1 MGGTMTELPT
11 THVVAVHER
20 VGRVAVEERPVPRP
34 EPGRVVVEVSH
45 CGICGSDIHVIMEG
59 WGKPGGVHGHE
70 FSGVIAAVG
79 DGVEGWAVGDEIVCG
94 SSPKCGRCEGCR
106 SGNPSQCSNR
116 DGVQSDDYDG
126 AYARFASVAASSLLR
141 IPEGVTRREA
151 ALSEP
156 LAVALHGITR
166 SAISVGQSAMVFG
179 AGPIGALTLAAL
191 KAKGIGPV
199 TMIEPGPVRQQ
210 LARDLGA
217 DEVLHPADLPAF
229 GLHQPEEISPH
240 AAHVVFECSGKKAA
254 MEAGLQQVR
263 RGGRLILVGAGIEP
277 PTFDG
282 NRILLNEITIT
293 GSFVYDAD
301 GFERAL
307 ELLASGK
314 LPTDLL
320 IDATDVSLSGLRDA
334 MVALASGSIA
344 GKVMVVPALEQ
355 GNQ

>member
-1 MGGTMTELPT
+1 
-11 THVVAVHER
+11 VVADH
-20 VGRVAVEERPVPRP
+20 
-34 EPGRVVVEVSH
+34 
-45 CGICGSDIHVIMEG
+45 
-59 WGKPGGVHGHE
+59 
-70 FSGVIAAVG
+70 
-79 DGVEGWAVGDEIVCG
+79 
-94 SSPKCGRCEGCR
+94 
-106 SGNPSQCSNR
+106 
-116 DGVQSDDYDG
+116 YDG
-126 AYARFASVAASSLLR
+126 AYARFASVSADSLLR
-141 IPEGVTRREA
+141 IPEGVTLREA

-156 LAVALHGITR
+156 LAVSLHGITR
-166 SAISVGQSAMVFG
+166 SGISVGQSAMVFG

-199 TMIEPGPVRQQ
+199 TVIEPGEARQQ
-210 LARDLGA
+210 LAHDLGA
-217 DEVLHPADLPAF
+217 DEVLHPSELVSY

-263 RGGRLILVGAGIEP
+263 RGGKLILVGAGIEP

-314 LPTDLL
+314 LNTDLL
-320 IDATDVSLSGLRDA
+320 IDATDVSLSGLQDA
-334 MVALASGSIA
+334 MVALAKGSIA
-344 GKVMVVPALEQ
+344 GKVMVVPALEK
-355 GNQ
+355 GNH

>member
-1 MGGTMTELPT
+1 MTELPT

-20 VGRVAVEERPVPRP
+20 VGQISVEERPVPDP
-34 EPGRVVVEVSH
+34 EPGRVIVEVSH

-79 DGVEGWAVGDEIVCG
+79 AGVEGWAVGDEIVCG
-94 SSPKCGRCEGCR
+94 SSPKCGHCEGCR

-116 DGVQSDDYDG
+116 DGVASDHYDG
-126 AYARFASVAASSLLR
+126 AYARYASVSADSLLR
-141 IPEGVTRREA
+141 IPVGVTLREA

-166 SAISVGQSAMVFG
+166 SGIVEGQTAMVFG

-191 KAKGIGPV
+191 KAKGLGPV
-199 TMIEPGPVRQQ
+199 TVIEPGEVRQQ

-217 DEVLHPADLPAF
+217 DEVLHPADLPTY

-240 AAHVVFECSGKKAA
+240 AAHVVLECSGKRAA

-263 RGGRLILVGAGIEP
+263 RGGRLVLVGAGIEP

-307 ELLASGK
+307 ELLASGN

-320 IDATDVSLSGLRDA
+320 IDGADVSLSGLQDA
-334 MVALASGSIA
+334 MVALAGGSIA
-344 GKVMVVPALEQ
+344 GKVMVVPALEK
-355 GNQ
+355 GNH